1 MAADSGVHPS
11 SFRDPSGFL
20 FTEDGTL
27 YRQINRSYQPDF
39 DLLTSSGLYDAL
51 VEKGYL
57 IPHSDAAPELALTDE
72 ACKVIEPERI
82 PFISYPYEWCFG
94 QLKDA
99 ALTTLA
105 IQKQVVESGMSLKDA
120 SAYNIQFRNGKPVL
134 IDTLSFEA
142 YKEGEPWAAYRQFC
156 QHFLAPLALM
166 AYRDIRLG
174 RLLRLYVDG
183 IPLDLASQL
192 LPYRTRF
199 SFGFQIH
206 IHLHAKL
213 QQRHADS
220 TQKPRQGN
228 VSKTGHL
235 GLIDSLETLI
245 KKLRWKQADTEW
257 GEYYEATNYS
267 DDAMK
272 QKEDVIREL
281 LQESKPSEV
290 WDLGANTGRFSRIAE
305 EIGAEVISF
314 DLDPVA
320 VEKNYAECRQG
331 KDTRLLPLI
340 LDLTNPSPGLG
351 WAARERASI
360 FERGPA
366 DTVLALALIHH
377 LAISNNVPFDRLA
390 RFFASVCNSLIIEF
404 VPKEDSQ
411 VQKLLITREDV
422 FGNYNEEDFRNA
434 FSETFELKRRVEL
447 SDSKRVVYLMS
458 KVRQRSRE

>member
-20 FTEDGTL
+20 FTKDGTL

-57 IPHSDAAPELALTDE
+57 IPHSEAAPELALTDE

-105 IQKQVVESGMSLKDA
+105 IQKQAVESGMSLKDA
-120 SAYNIQFRNGKPVL
+120 SAYNIQFRNGKPIL

-305 EIGAEVISF
+305 EIGADVISF

-320 VEKNYAECRQG
+320 VEKNYDECRQG

-434 FSETFELKRRVEL
+434 FS
-447 SDSKRVVYLMS
+447 
-458 KVRQRSRE
+458 

>member
-20 FTEDGTL
+20 FTKDGTL

-57 IPHSDAAPELALTDE
+57 IPHSEAAPELALTDE

-82 PFISYPYEWCFG
+82 PFIPYPYEWCFG

-105 IQKQVVESGMSLKDA
+105 IQKQAVESGMSLKDA
-120 SAYNIQFRNGKPVL
+120 SAYNIQFRNGKPIL

-220 TQKPRQGN
+220 AQKPRQGN

-305 EIGAEVISF
+305 EIGADVISF

-320 VEKNYAECRQG
+320 VEKNYDECRQG

-434 FSETFELKRRVEL
+434 FSEPFELKRRVEL

>member
-20 FTEDGTL
+20 FTKDGTL

-57 IPHSDAAPELALTDE
+57 IPHSEAAPELALTDE

-105 IQKQVVESGMSLKDA
+105 IQKQAVESGMSLKDA
-120 SAYNIQFRNGKPVL
+120 SAYNIQFRNGKPIL

-245 KKLRWKQADTEW
+245 KKLRWKQAATEW

-290 WDLGANTGRFSRIAE
+290 WDLGANTGRLSRIAE
-305 EIGAEVISF
+305 EIGADVIPF
-314 DLDPVA
+314 ALDPAA
-320 VEKNYAECRQG
+320 VEKNYDECRQG

-434 FSETFELKRRVEL
+434 FSEPFELKRRVEL

>member
-57 IPHSDAAPELALTDE
+57 IPHSEAAPELALTND

-434 FSETFELKRRVEL
+434 FSEPFELKRRVEL

>member
-20 FTEDGTL
+20 FTKDGTL

-57 IPHSDAAPELALTDE
+57 IPHSEAAPELALTDE

-105 IQKQVVESGMSLKDA
+105 IQKQAVESGMSLKDA
-120 SAYNIQFRNGKPVL
+120 SAYNIQFRNGKPIL

-305 EIGAEVISF
+305 EIGADVISF

-434 FSETFELKRRVEL
+434 FSEPFELKRRVEL

>member
-1 MAADSGVHPS
+1 MEANSGVHPS

-20 FTEDGTL
+20 FSKNDTL
-27 YRQINRSYQPDF
+27 YRQINHSYQPDF
-39 DLLTSSGLYDAL
+39 DRLIDSGLYDAL
-51 VEKGYL
+51 VEKGHL
-57 IPHSDAAPELALTDE
+57 IPHSEADPELGRTDD
-72 ACKVIEPERI
+72 AYKVIEPERI
-82 PFISYPYEWCFG
+82 LFISYPYEWCFG

-105 IQKQVVESGMSLKDA
+105 IQKQAVESGMSLKDA
-120 SAYNIQFRNGKPVL
+120 SAYNIQFRNGKPIL

-142 YKEGEPWAAYRQFC
+142 YKEGEPWVAYRQFC

-174 RLLRLYVDG
+174 KLLRLYIDG
-183 IPLDLASQL
+183 IPLDLASQI

-213 QQRHADS
+213 QKRHADAA
-220 TQKPRQGN
+220 QKPKKGN
-228 VSKTGHL
+228 ISKTGHL
-235 GLIDSLETLI
+235 GLIDSLESLI
-245 KKLRWKQADTEW
+245 RKLRWKQADTEW
-257 GEYYEATNYS
+257 GEYYGATNYS
-267 DDAMK
+267 DDAME
-272 QKEDVIREL
+272 QKGDVIREF
-281 LQESKPSEV
+281 LQEVQPSNV

-305 EIGAEVISF
+305 ELGAGVISF

-320 VEKNYAECRQG
+320 VEKNYAECRQAES
-331 KDTRLLPLI
+331 TNLLPLI

-351 WAARERASI
+351 WAAGERMSI

-390 RFFASVCNSLIIEF
+390 RFFASVCSSLIIEF
-404 VPKEDSQ
+404 VPKGDSQ
-411 VQKLLITREDV
+411 VQKLLTTREDV
-422 FGNYNEEDFRNA
+422 FGNYNEDAFEKA
-434 FSETFELKRRVEL
+434 FSEFFELKRRVGL
-447 SDSKRVVYLMS
+447 TDSKRTLYLMQIRD
-458 KVRQRSRE
+458 VQRQ

>member
-20 FTEDGTL
+20 FTKDGTL

-57 IPHSDAAPELALTDE
+57 IPHREAAPELALTDE

-105 IQKQVVESGMSLKDA
+105 IQKQAVESGMSLKDA
-120 SAYNIQFRNGKPVL
+120 SAYNIQFRNGKPIL

-305 EIGAEVISF
+305 EIGADVISF

-320 VEKNYAECRQG
+320 VEKNYDECRQG

-434 FSETFELKRRVEL
+434 FSEPFELKRRVEL